1 MPQEFE
7 KTFEFLAR
15 SGNAA
20 ATPVLIAALR
30 SEAID
35 IRDAAFDAMLQRPS
49 RKAEAYFFDHW
60 EELPDAWRMKIK
72 QQLGAMTTILREHL
86 LATSRP
92 ACEKASA
99 IALELEDFDLLRTL
113 TTAAEDKN
121 NENRDIA
128 GRTLV
133 SLVDRLRKLLDE
145 ATDARKR
152 NLVLWRGRAIETLD
166 DSMRRCNTH
175 QSEEIVESF
184 LMLISREHPMF
195 RHLFDVP
202 SSQVYKIT
210 LTILKRT
217 MRPAI
222 VRLILSVFQETA
234 PCSTLLGAA
243 AWRSDAA
250 FVTQMLDFF
259 SGGFS
264 EVELRNIKK
273 ISRIG
278 WSDDQW
284 ELLAGL
290 TGRQQEIALQF
301 LITSGQDR
309 SSVFA
314 VIHFF
319 LTQGK
324 SEGRL
329 AAVEALAS
337 DRGAVAS
344 QLIINAT
351 TDEDPEVAAA
361 ALRQLRH
368 RGIPGSLKYLLAQ
381 LDSEHEIVR
390 LAVRQSLEEFSFAK
404 YLAAFDLMADDRRE
418 TTGHLVRKIDEHSD
432 ELLRAELTSD
442 MQSRR
447 RRAIEV
453 VECLGIAVEMER
465 PLLKLLQCDDYL
477 IRVSAAT
484 ALAVCKSDEVIAG
497 LREALLDRNVRVQE
511 AAEASLQAIAEKR
524 LAAPPTPN
532 RRVKSPA
539 GETE

>member
-1 MPQEFE
+1 VPQEFE
-7 KTFEFLAR
+7 KTYEFLAR

-35 IRDAAFDAMLQRPS
+35 IRDAAFAAMLQRSS
-49 RKAEAYFFDHW
+49 RKAEAYFLEHW
-60 EELPDAWRMKIK
+60 ETLPDAWRMKIK
-72 QQLGAMTTILREHL
+72 QQMGAMTTILREHL
-86 LATSRP
+86 LSTSRP
-92 ACEKASA
+92 DCEKASA

-113 TTAAEDKN
+113 TTATEDKN

-152 NLVLWRGRAIETLD
+152 NLVLWRGRAIETLE
-166 DSMRRCNTH
+166 DSMRRCSTH

-184 LMLISREHPMF
+184 LMLTSREHPMF
-195 RHLFDVP
+195 RHLFDTP
-202 SSQVYKIT
+202 TSQVYKIA
-210 LTILKRT
+210 LAILKRT

-234 PCSTLLGAA
+234 PCATLLGAA
-243 AWRSDAA
+243 AWRCDAG

-273 ISRIG
+273 ISRVG
-278 WSDDQW
+278 WSDGQW

-301 LITSGQDR
+301 LIA
-309 SSVFA
+309 SSQERDAVFA
-314 VIHFF
+314 VIHFL

-432 ELLRAELTSD
+432 DLLRTELTSD

-453 VECLGIAVEMER
+453 VECLGIAAEMEQ
-465 PLLKLLQCDDYL
+465 PLLQLLQCDDYL
-477 IRVSAAT
+477 IRVSAAN
-484 ALAVCKSDEVIAG
+484 ALAVCKSDKVIAG

-511 AAEASLQAIAEKR
+511 AAEMSLQTIAENR
-524 LAAPPTPN
+524 LTSPPPS
-532 RRVKSPA
+532 RRAKSPA